1 MAKPGRLLSQ
11 AELDSYDVISRPLA
25 ETVRVFDVPFVPG
38 GYSGITIGRFIFLAK
53 AIPADGAS
61 TLMAHELVHVGQYAE
76 IGTFRYIYRYLKSFF
91 PDLYRMRNWNQAY
104 RAIPSEVEAREV
116 TGLWQRRRI
125 GR

>member
-1 MAKPGRLLSQ
+1 MAKPGRTLSQ
-11 AELDSYDVISRPLA
+11 AELDSYDMIDRSLA

-38 GYSGITIGRFIFLAK
+38 GYAGITVGRFIFLAK

-76 IGTFRYIYRYLKSFF
+76 IGVPRYIYTYLKSFF
-91 PDLYRMRNWNQAY
+91 PGLFRMRNWNQAY
-104 RAIPSEVEAREV
+104 RAIPSEIEARNLSGE
-116 TGLWQRRRI
+116 WQRRRV